1 MITLIGMGSGTP
13 ESLTAQGLAA
23 LQNAGLILGAKRLL
37 EQLPQGCTEHRKALY
52 QPEDVLAALAADPEV
67 DAALVY
73 SGDTGFTPARPGCCR
88 CCGPLASP
96 AGFCPAFPAYS
107 CWPPP

>member
-37 EQLPQGCTEHRKALY
+37 EQPVSYTHLRAHET
-52 QPEDVLAALAADPEV
+52 
-67 DAALVY
+67 
-73 SGDTGFTPARPGCCR
+73 
-88 CCGPLASP
+88 
-96 AGFCPAFPAYS
+96 
-107 CWPPP
+107 